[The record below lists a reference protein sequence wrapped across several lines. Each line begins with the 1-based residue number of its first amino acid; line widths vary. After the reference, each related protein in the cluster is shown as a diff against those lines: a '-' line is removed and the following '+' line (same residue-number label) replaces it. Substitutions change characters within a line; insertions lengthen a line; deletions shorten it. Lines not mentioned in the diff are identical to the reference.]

1 MWLLRDV
8 INPPC
13 DDDGTDML
21 PLDYLHD
28 KVLQPTG
35 HGSSDN
41 VIDAIRTLFPQPLM
55 CVSLP
60 PPNDGS
66 CSLEKEENIDEDFVE
81 QSNELINGDGGI
93 KGKIRPKAGFAEG
106 IEVTGSVLAELATTY
121 VAAMNKK
128 GSVPSLEGG
137 WKAVIKLK
145 LAEEAK
151 KMVQLYETEM
161 ETNLNG
167 KLPMEHSLVE
177 TESTQCTLMGLHRQV
192 FHAKRK
198 CLLEKI
204 HQMLPQPSQGEP
216 PVEESKS
223 VVAGFEKEIAVEVA
237 EGEGV
242 VVKSGVLLPFVT
254 RNFKASEK
262 QCEEL
267 WGKLETVYETRDK
280 SAKALNQNNA
290 TLCNE
295 VCQGIQS
302 LQEDY
307 NANAIGPARRKVL
320 LRKKHDLD
328 ELEESMHS
336 IPGPPMNIA
345 VVGRA
350 KDKIKLQWDLP
361 EINPEAAKK
370 FIVNYRTKGK
380 NWQEAAVTPGQWCII
395 DELKPNT
402 KYELQIGSWND
413 EAKRARDEIQ
423 TLAEKG
429 HLLTGTQ
436 LGKLA
441 CAVLSATGFISG
453 TVMAP
458 IVSGPSMVSK
468 AKKFLSEPG
477 MASKGKG
484 KLKAVASI
492 ASIPFLATLGAPIVG
507 GMAVQHVMKKTGDW
521 GDLEER
527 YVAQEECLET

>member
-1 MWLLRDV
+1 MLAHYTPCPICTCSSFAHLSTAVTISDKTTEHNPKEFQKHFPQFMWLLRDV
-8 INPPC
+8 VNPPC
-13 DDDGTDML
+13 DDDGMDML

-41 VIDAIRTLFPQPLM
+41 VIDAICTLFPQPLM

-66 CSLEKEENIDEDFVE
+66 CSLEKEENVDEDFVE

-93 KGKIRPKAGFAEG
+93 KGKIQPKAGFAEG
-106 IEVTGSVLAELATTY
+106 IEVTGPVLAELATTY

-161 ETNLNG
+161 GTNLNG
-167 KLPMEHSLVE
+167 KLPMEHSVVE
-177 TESTQCTLMGLHRQV
+177 TDNTQCTLMGLHRQL
-192 FHAKRK
+192 FCAKRK
-198 CLLEKI
+198 YLLDRI

-216 PVEESKS
+216 PVEDSEVCKS
-223 VVAGFEKEIAVEVA
+223 VVAGFEKEIAVEVEVA
-237 EGEGV
+237 EREGD
-242 VVKSGVLLPFVT
+242 VVKSGVLLQFVT

-267 WGKLETVYETRDK
+267 WGKLETVYEIHNK

-302 LQEDY
+302 LLEDY
-307 NANAIGPARRKVL
+307 NASAIGPARERVLSRK
-320 LRKKHDLD
+320 RSDLD
-328 ELEESMHS
+328 DLEKLMHI

-345 VVGRA
+345 VVGKA

-361 EINPEAAKK
+361 EINPKAAKK

-380 NWQEAAVTPGQWCII
+380 
-395 DELKPNT
+395 
-402 KYELQIGSWND
+402 
-413 EAKRARDEIQ
+413 
-423 TLAEKG
+423 
-429 HLLTGTQ
+429 
-436 LGKLA
+436 KLA
-441 CAVLSATGFISG
+441 RSSSDTWA
-453 TVMAP
+453 
-458 IVSGPSMVSK
+458 MV
-468 AKKFLSEPG
+468 
-477 MASKGKG
+477 
-484 KLKAVASI
+484 
-492 ASIPFLATLGAPIVG
+492 
-507 GMAVQHVMKKTGDW
+507 H
-521 GDLEER
+521 
-527 YVAQEECLET
+527 Y